1 MDKIAMEKKDWDEL
15 KKKGY
20 NTCQILRKV
29 GELKDK
35 GLSQDE
41 SVIFLQE
48 IAKVF

>member
-1 MDKIAMEKKDWDEL
+1 MEKLAMKKTDWNEL

-35 GLSQDE
+35 GLTQDE

-48 IAKVF
+48 LAKAF